1 VITSLLFFGGLDL
14 DSSEDNEHSGIEWSD
29 LAPSAHDRHQD
40 YVFIAHFIL
49 AIIISILSFSGGLV
63 SWAFGTGVITPILL
77 FATGVTYGIVT
88 GINWYRDEFIPHLC
102 QTRMIPEFEVDR
114 FLNYKRWH
122 RRTILVSGY
131 LTTAISQVVWLLIT
145 SLGVT
150 TETITIIF
158 LLSMLLALMVVVY
171 LIVLFVWL
179 FFFEYLLKLI
189 FSDVDHIIKIDD
201 ERVADYQARKKE
213 EKEEEND

>member
-29 LAPSAHDRHQD
+29 LTPSASDRHQD

-49 AIIISILSFSGGLV
+49 AIIISILSLSGGLV
-63 SWAFGTGVITPILL
+63 QWAYGTGLVTPILL
-77 FATGVTYGIVT
+77 FATGLIYGVAP

-102 QTRMIPEFEVDR
+102 RTRMIPDFEVDR
-114 FLNYKRWH
+114 FLKYKRMQ
-122 RRTILVSGY
+122 RRTVLLAGY
-131 LTTAISQVVWLLIT
+131 LTTAISQVVWSWIT

-150 TETITIIF
+150 TDIITIIF
-158 LLSMLLALMVVVY
+158 MLSMLFVLMIVVY
-171 LIVLFVWL
+171 LIVLYVWL
-179 FFFEYLLKLI
+179 LFFEYLLKSI

-213 EKEEEND
+213 EEEKEN